1 MTLAKARASQR
12 PGTRYLRELEKL
24 PKSYALARTWDVS
37 ELVRVLERAALKPL
51 MVAGSGGSFSVASY
65 CAGLHRCA
73 TGRLARAVTPLTL
86 SSLGSGEDCGLLCV
100 SASGGNVDILAG
112 FEHGARLEL
121 RPAIAFALEQ
131 ETPLHALADRYDYP
145 DRIAG
150 PKPAEPDGFLAVNS
164 VLVTCL
170 VFARAYR
177 ALSGRADEFPS
188 TYADF
193 LDATLCGTSPVEI
206 ASAISAPGAHK
217 TLSILY
223 SPEIEAAAVD
233 LESRFVEAALGNV
246 HAADLRNFGHG
257 RHNWMDK
264 RGETTAVLS
273 LSSRRYAS
281 LAERTLKVLP
291 AGIPIVRAEFDG
303 PEDGAGLAGL
313 VTALHVAQAAGVA
326 LGVDPGRPGIPE
338 FGRKLF
344 RLPPPKSTLGAS
356 VIMHRKVA
364 AIRRAGGVVDVKSL
378 EAACATSR
386 TRIERA
392 DIEAVVLDYDGTLC
406 DMRRRFLPLAPEVG
420 AALLRVTELGLPI
433 GIATGRG
440 QSVAKALR
448 EALPKDVWSRVWIG
462 FYNGSECTLL
472 SDATA
477 PHDRKP
483 SELTGAIAAA
493 LHSRESDWQIEPRAR
508 QVTVTPK
515 GNADINALIAEISAM
530 LAGVGRE
537 IRLVTSS
544 HSVDILLP
552 GVSKRNLV
560 ARLCQQA
567 KIPEDSVL
575 RIGDRG
581 VAPGND
587 FDLLR
592 HPLGLSAD
600 EVSPDPES
608 CWRWSAPGI
617 LGPKAT
623 LGYLNALERTSKGV
637 HMTLSGMAGRM
648 NERS

>member
-1 MTLAKARASQR
+1 M
-12 PGTRYLRELEKL
+12 
-24 PKSYALARTWDVS
+24 
-37 ELVRVLERAALKPL
+37 LERAACKPL

-65 CAGLHRCA
+65 CAELHRSA

-86 SSLGSGEDCGLLCV
+86 SSLRSGEDCGLLCV

-177 ALSGRADEFPS
+177 ALSGRVDEFPG
-188 TYADF
+188 TYSDF
-193 LDATLCGTSPVEI
+193 LDTTLRGTSPAEI
-206 ASAISAPGAHK
+206 ASAISALGAQK

-233 LESRFVEAALGNV
+233 LESRFVEAALGHV

-273 LSSRRYAS
+273 LSSRRYS
-281 LAERTLKVLP
+281 DLAERTLKVLP
-291 AGIPIVRAEFDG
+291 AGIPIVRAAFDG

-313 VTALHVAQAAGVA
+313 VTALHVAHGAGVA

-356 VIMHRKVA
+356 VILHRKMV
-364 AIRRAGGVVDVKSL
+364 AIRRAGGVVDVESL
-378 EAACATSR
+378 EAACTASR
-386 TRIERA
+386 TRIENA
-392 DIEAVVLDYDGTLC
+392 DIDAVVLDYDGTLC

-448 EALPKDVWSRVWIG
+448 DALPEHVWSRVWIG
-462 FYNGSECTLL
+462 FYNGAECTLL
-472 SDATA
+472 SDAGA
-477 PHDRKP
+477 PHDRRP
-483 SELTGAIAAA
+483 SEFTEAIAAA
-493 LHSRESDWQIEPRAR
+493 LHARATDWQIEPRAR
-508 QVTVTPK
+508 QVTITPK
-515 GNADINALIAEISAM
+515 GHADINALIAEISAM
-530 LAGVGRE
+530 VVGVAGD
-537 IRLVTSS
+537 IRMVTSS
-544 HSVDILLP
+544 HSADILLAS
-552 GVSKRNLV
+552 VSKSNLV
-560 ARLCQQA
+560 ACMCEQA
-567 KIPEDSVL
+567 KISEDCVL
-575 RIGDRG
+575 RVGDRG

-623 LGYLNALERTSKGV
+623 LGYLNALVRTSKGV
-637 HMTLSGMAGRM
+637 RMTVSGMAGKMDGRL
-648 NERS
+648 